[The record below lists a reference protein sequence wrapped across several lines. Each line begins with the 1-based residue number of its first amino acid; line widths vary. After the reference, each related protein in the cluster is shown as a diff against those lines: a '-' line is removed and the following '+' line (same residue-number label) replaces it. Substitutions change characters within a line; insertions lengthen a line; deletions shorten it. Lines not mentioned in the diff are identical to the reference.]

1 MKIASHSGASVFVQL
16 KKLQVEVGLPSARCL
31 YTPSRNTVH
40 LILVERIFTIQHF
53 LLKFFFSLPVESGKG
68 GAEIDRTERVVVV
81 VVWHGLRFVARITE
95 H

>member
-1 MKIASHSGASVFVQL
+1 MGW
-16 KKLQVEVGLPSARCL
+16 PSARCL
-31 YTPSRNTVH
+31 YTPSLNTVH

-53 LLKFFFSLPVESGKG
+53 LLKLFFSLPVESGKG